1 MPPSRSI
8 YRALIFPLLILV
20 FVLQKDAKADKVDK
34 LINQLTNSDDYKVRL
49 SAALNLKKLKD
60 KRAIPAFIKAL
71 DDDDKTVRGVAASAL
86 GSLIKKSTKSS
97 TKKKALAKL
106 KKVAA
111 NDGSKTVRKQADKA
125 YKKIKAL
132 DGSGAG
138 GGGSGIYVNVGAM
151 SDDSGSGSSVRK
163 QMRKTAV
170 KTLNKKASSWAT
182 EWSGGKDPT
191 KKQLKAKGTEGYHID
206 GTIVSLTEKKSGSSV
221 LVECKVSMLLATYP
235 EKSMFGFLEGG
246 AKVQASSSAQ
256 DIKYAKEDCVVA
268 VVEDLIA
275 KKIIPTIK
283 TRSGK

>member
-97 TKKKALAKL
+97 TKAKALSKL

-111 NDGSKTVRKQADKA
+111 DDSSKTVRKQADKA

-151 SDDSGSGSSVRK
+151 SDDSGGGSSLK
-163 QMRKTAV
+163 KTMRKTAL
-170 KTLNKKASSWAT
+170 KTLSKKASSWDT
-182 EWSGGKDPT
+182 DGEPT
-191 KKQLKAKGTEGYHID
+191 AKQLKAKGAVGYHID
-206 GTIVSLTEKKSGSSV
+206 GTIVSLTEKKSGSST
-221 LVECKVSMLLATYP
+221 LVECKVSMLLATWP
-235 EKSMFGFLEGG
+235 EKSMFGFLDGG
-246 AKVQASSSAQ
+246 AKVQASNSAQ